1 MKNLF
6 LTCAMFLVF
15 GSAVAI
21 AQEVPRKSTTTS
33 DTIGKKTTKGTKKN
47 SSTYKT
53 DASHDKHR
61 TDKTNKTK
69 TTDPTT
75 TNPSTTNP
83 TTTTRR
89 DSTGTTRP

>member
-33 DTIGKKTTKGTKKN
+33 DTIGKKKTTKGTKKN

-53 DASHDKHR
+53 DTIHNKHR

-69 TTDPTT
+69 TTNPT
-75 TNPSTTNP
+75 TTNP

-89 DSTGTTRP
+89 DSIGTTRP